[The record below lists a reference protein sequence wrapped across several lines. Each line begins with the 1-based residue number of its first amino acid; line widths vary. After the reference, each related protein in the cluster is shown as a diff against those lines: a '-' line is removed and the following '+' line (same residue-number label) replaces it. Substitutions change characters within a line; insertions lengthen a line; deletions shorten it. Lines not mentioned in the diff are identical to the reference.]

1 MNPEQTH
8 SHEAMINL
16 IKKNNELLE
25 QNQVLLI
32 KIDKRARNG
41 FWVKLVWYLV
51 LFGLPLLFYSY
62 FINGIMAMSGLS
74 TGTGGNTNPTSSL
87 EGAQK
92 VLDLLNQK

>member
-1 MNPEQTH
+1 MKQSLSFIYTFFC
-8 SHEAMINL
+8 
-16 IKKNNELLE
+16 
-25 QNQVLLI
+25 V
-32 KIDKRARNG
+32 
-41 FWVKLVWYLV
+41 
-51 LFGLPLLFYSY
+51 FYSY